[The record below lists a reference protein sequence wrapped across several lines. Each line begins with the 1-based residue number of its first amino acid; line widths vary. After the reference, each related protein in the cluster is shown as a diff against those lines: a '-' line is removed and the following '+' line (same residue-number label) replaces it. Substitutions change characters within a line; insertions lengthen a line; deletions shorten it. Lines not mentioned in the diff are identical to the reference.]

1 MARILMPL
9 PSLDFDPTESAVPFR
24 FLRQLGHEFVFATPD
39 AKPARA
45 DQRMMDGNGLG
56 ILGPFFIADKNG
68 RSAYAEMRQSA
79 EFLSPISYED
89 IDIKSFDA
97 ILLPGGHAQGM
108 KPYLESELLQRNIAA
123 HFSAGKPLA
132 AICHGVVLAARS
144 LREDGK
150 SILHGF
156 QTTALLQKQEM
167 LAWQITRAWLGNY
180 YRTYDQSVQ
189 AEVTAALAKPE
200 DFLEGP
206 MPLTRDSE
214 KNLKSGFVVRD
225 RHYLSARW
233 PGDAHSLAHELHAML
248 LAGHCPT

>member
-9 PSLDFDPTESAVPFR
+9 PSMDFDPTESAVPFR
-24 FLRQLGHEFVFATPD
+24 LLKQHGHQFVFATPD
-39 AKPARA
+39 AKPAKA
-45 DQRMMDGNGLG
+45 DQRMINGNGLG
-56 ILGPFFIADKNG
+56 ILRPFFIANKNA
-68 RSAYAEMRQSA
+68 RSAYTEMQKSP
-79 EFLSPISYED
+79 EFLSPIAYAD

-97 ILLPGGHAQGM
+97 ILLPGGHAHGM
-108 KPYLESELLQRNIAA
+108 KPYLESTELQGLISE
-123 HFSAGKPLA
+123 HFEAGKPTA

-144 LREDGK
+144 LRADGK

-156 QTTALLQKQEM
+156 KSTALLQKQEM

-189 AEVTAALAKPE
+189 AEVTSALAKPG

-214 KNLKSGFVVRD
+214 NDLKPGFIVCD

-233 PGDAHSLAHELHAML
+233 PGDAHSLAHQLHAML
-248 LAGHCPT
+248 S

>member
-9 PSLDFDPTESAVPFR
+9 PSTDFDPTESAVPFR
-24 FLRQLGHEFVFATPD
+24 FLKQCGHEFVFATPD
-39 AKPARA
+39 AKPAKA
-45 DQRMMDGNGLG
+45 DQRMLDGNGLG
-56 ILGPFFIADKNG
+56 LLSPFFIARKNA
-68 RSAYAEMRQSA
+68 RSAYSGMLQST
-79 EFLSPISYED
+79 EFLSPISYDCIE
-89 IDIKSFDA
+89 IKSFDA

-108 KPYLESELLQRNIAA
+108 KPYLESSRLQNLVAE
-123 HFSAGKPLA
+123 HFAAGKPTA

-144 LREDGK
+144 KRDDGK

-156 QTTALLQKQEM
+156 QSTALLQKQEM

-189 AEVTAALAKPE
+189 SEVTEALAKPE

-206 MPLTRDSE
+206 MPLSRDSE
-214 KNLKSGFVVRD
+214 KNLKPGFIVRD

-233 PGDAHSLAHELHAML
+233 PGDAHRLAHELHTML
-248 LAGHCPT
+248 A

>member
-1 MARILMPL
+1 MPL
-9 PSLDFDPTESAVPFR
+9 PSTEFDPTESAVPWR
-24 FLRQLGHEFVFATPD
+24 FLKQHGHEFVFATPD
-39 AKPARA
+39 ATPAQA
-45 DQRMMDGNGLG
+45 DQRMIDGNGLG
-56 ILGPFFIADKNG
+56 LLRPFFIADKNG
-68 RSAYAEMRQSA
+68 RSAYAEMSQSS
-79 EFLSPISYED
+79 EFLLPIAYDD

-108 KPYLESELLQRNIAA
+108 KPYLESAHLQKLIAE
-123 HFSAGKPLA
+123 HFAAKKPTA

-156 QTTALLQKQEM
+156 KSTALLQKQEM

-189 AEVTAALAKPE
+189 AEVTAALAKPD
-200 DFLEGP
+200 DFHEGP
-206 MPLTRDSE
+206 MPLTRDSG
-214 KNLKSGFVVRD
+214 KNMRPGYVVKD

-233 PGDAHSLAHELHAML
+233 PGDAHSLAHHLHTML
-248 LAGHCPT
+248 S